1 MDAGW
6 SLSIKEMSWVEHTR
20 EEVDFVVEALALEGG
35 ERVLDLACGYGRHSL
50 ELARR
55 GYDVVGVDI
64 TPAYIADARAAAAG
78 EGLDVTFLQ
87 GDVREVPFVDAFDV
101 VLNMADGAIGYFPT
115 EEGNLALFD
124 AIGRSLR
131 VGESTSWMYAAPPT
145 PPSTFQSATGRRA
158 VALSR
163 WPILPGTPPRH
174 A

>member
-64 TPAYIADARAAAAG
+64 TPASPDR
-78 EGLDVTFLQ
+78 LMQ
-87 GDVREVPFVDAFDV
+87 V
-101 VLNMADGAIGYFPT
+101 VC
-115 EEGNLALFD
+115 
-124 AIGRSLR
+124 
-131 VGESTSWMYAAPPT
+131 
-145 PPSTFQSATGRRA
+145 
-158 VALSR
+158 SR
-163 WPILPGTPPRH
+163 KEWQP